1 MRIECPECRT
11 VYEVPDH
18 LLGPKRKLRCAHCG
32 HIWPAEHPAAANPA
46 EPSDAPALPRNPP
59 EPAAAAVAETH
70 IVEPLHRYSVEAFD
84 IGPRPKAS
92 AFVWVGWAASLLV
105 LALLVWGALAYRDDV
120 MAAWPESERL
130 YHALGLVGKQG

>member
-1 MRIECPECRT
+1 MRIECPACST

-32 HIWPAEHPAAANPA
+32 HVWPTEHPAAESPEA
-46 EPSDAPALPRNPP
+46 PSEVPALSRNPP
-59 EPAAAAVAETH
+59 ESAAPAVAETRF
-70 IVEPLHRYSVEAFD
+70 VEPLHRNSVEAFD
-84 IGPRPKAS
+84 LGPRPKAS

-120 MAAWPESERL
+120 MAAWPESARL
-130 YHALGLVGKQG
+130 YHALGLLGKQG